1 MGIRQKII
9 QVLEILNNICLSKCE
24 VDRYLRWWR
33 KTAGKY
39 DDKGEL
45 CEVGAPAENGTKQS
59 IEIA

>member
-1 MGIRQKII
+1 MR
-9 QVLEILNNICLSKCE
+9 LSDK
-24 VDRYLRWWR
+24 YLRWWR
-33 KTAGKY
+33 KTAGKD